1 MQASRRPIF
10 FIAIFAMLMLGAC
23 SEPYHM
29 QSEERSY
36 RIEEVPLPY
45 EPPGIQLAVPP
56 APAPVEARVV
66 AHGSRR
72 LRLIA
77 LTFDACSTAKP
88 SQYDRHIT
96 KVLVDMKVPATI
108 FLGGKWMED
117 QPEHTRY
124 LASLPQF
131 ELGNHTY
138 LHPHM
143 TRVSDKRLHNELEW
157 TQEVM
162 YTLTGRQATL
172 FRAPYGEYD
181 SRVVHAAATL
191 GMTTVQ
197 YDLAS
202 GDPDAHISEQRLIDY
217 VSQMTRDGSIIVM
230 HINGRGWH
238 TADALPQIITRLRQR
253 GFQFVTVSKLIDAA
267 SLRQHKS

>member
-1 MQASRRPIF
+1 MQAGHRSV
-10 FIAIFAMLMLGAC
+10 FIAIFATLMLAAC
-23 SEPYHM
+23 SQPQQIQAEVG
-29 QSEERSY
+29 SY

-56 APAPVEARVV
+56 ALAPVEPRVV
-66 AHGSRR
+66 SHGSRR
-72 LRLIA
+72 LKLIA

-88 SQYDRHIT
+88 SRYDRHIT

-124 LASLPQF
+124 LASMPQF

-157 TQEVM
+157 TEEVM

-172 FRAPYGEYD
+172 FRAPFGEYD
-181 SRVVHAAATL
+181 SRVVHAAASL

-202 GDPDAHISEQRLIDY
+202 GDPDAHISAQRLIDY
-217 VSQMTRDGSIIVM
+217 VSEMTHAGSIIVM

-238 TADALPQIITRLRQR
+238 TAKALPQIITRLRQR
-253 GFQFVTVSKLIDAA
+253 GFQFVTVSELIDAD
-267 SLRQHKS
+267 SLQRHKS